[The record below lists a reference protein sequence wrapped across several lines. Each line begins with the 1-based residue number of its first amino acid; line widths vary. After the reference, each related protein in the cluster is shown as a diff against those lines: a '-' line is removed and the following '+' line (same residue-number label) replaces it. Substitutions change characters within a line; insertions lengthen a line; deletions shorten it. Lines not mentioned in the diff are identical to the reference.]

1 MKSDLPEELNAVQL
15 RAYESFDAMDAW
27 GLLRRLAEPLSAAE
41 VAERLG
47 IELQAA
53 QAALDLAEAARL
65 VRKLRAGGGRHG
77 ITYASETEELEVVLP
92 GGPAAEVRA
101 RIDSWMMAA
110 ARHQESILQRMVP
123 VNKRNPEGD
132 RFFTYATE
140 FKATKSDIEELF
152 RKMIQLNRFMD
163 EILDRMDKPLP
174 EGEELCEAHAYFM
187 RIAPIR
193 GALKDAPL
201 VKIHSQDARQIVRAG
216 RQAAPRSL
224 GRREREIAAM
234 LQRGLS
240 RGETAKRLGI
250 SVETVSSHCKN
261 LFRKLGINR
270 ATELSRFSF
279 ETKPEGAPPKP
290 EGAPPKPKGAPPKPK
305 GAPPTSRAS
314 ASREGA

>member
-53 QAALDLAEAARL
+53 QAALDLAESARL

-101 RIDSWMMAA
+101 RIDGWMMAA

-152 RKMIQLNRFMD
+152 RRMIQLNRFMD

-201 VKIHSQDARQIVRAG
+201 HSQDARQIVRAG